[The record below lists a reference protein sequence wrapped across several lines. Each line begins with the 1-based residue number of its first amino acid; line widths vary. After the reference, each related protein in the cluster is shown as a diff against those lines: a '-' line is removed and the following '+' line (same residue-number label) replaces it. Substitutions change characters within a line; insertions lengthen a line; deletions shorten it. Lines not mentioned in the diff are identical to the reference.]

1 MKHLEEIFD
10 IESSEEELKEPS
22 EIIADAREVRNA
34 LSISEKLQAA
44 IAEVRGIED
53 FENEMNEVSRLALD
67 KCEQLFSF
75 GMRVPE
81 RDAGPILAEATK
93 MLKIAL
99 EASDAK
105 VKHKLT
111 QVDLLIKQRRLEI
124 LGPKKDDDSALG
136 SGMHFD
142 RNELFKAIA
151 EGNKSAKE

>member
-1 MKHLEEIFD
+1 MKHLEEIFN
-10 IESSEEELKEPS
+10 IESTDEESQLPAK
-22 EIIADAREVRNA
+22 IIADAREVSNA
-34 LSISEKLQAA
+34 LSVSEKLQSA

-53 FENEMNEVSRLALD
+53 FENEMNEVSRIALD
-67 KCEQLFSF
+67 KCEQLFLF

-111 QVDLLIKQRRLEI
+111 QVDLLLKQRRLEI
-124 LGPKKDDDSALG
+124 MGPKKDDDEGPAG
-136 SGMHFD
+136 VMHFD

-151 EGNKSAKE
+151 DRKQGAEE